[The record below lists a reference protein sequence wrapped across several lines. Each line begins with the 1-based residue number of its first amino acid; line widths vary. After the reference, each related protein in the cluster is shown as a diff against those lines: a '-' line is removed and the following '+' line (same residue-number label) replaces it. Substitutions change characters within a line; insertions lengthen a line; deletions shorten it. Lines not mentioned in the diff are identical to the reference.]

1 MDRNKKNIAAGGF
14 DGETGGRTSNWRI
27 GTWLS
32 GRGRFIICSAMLVVL
47 CCVAPGVASQ
57 WQASAFGAGSQ
68 DSVKLVYDQINAG
81 NFPRIVSLVSVLNN
95 AGLVIGKLDENNF
108 IVHEDSVR
116 ELPIEVIELPYAKD
130 GINVVLTIDRSS
142 SMTGKPL
149 ADAKAAA
156 IKFVD
161 LMQGDDRSAVVSF
174 SKTPWTE
181 VGFTSNKDSLK
192 AAISS
197 LIPFN
202 WTAVYDAVIHSVKL
216 ITDDLKNRAIILLT
230 DGGDN
235 SSVHSY
241 QEALNA
247 CISHEIRVFCIGLGL
262 QPNSE
267 AENVLK
273 HLAANTGG
281 LYFYS
286 PTSSDLEAIY
296 QAISKLLHH
305 RYQVSYTT
313 HNPAKDGTWRH
324 VQITVVVNRNTS
336 ADTARYLA
344 PYEPDPV
351 DPIDDPVDPIDT
363 VVVRPPD
370 PVFEVVPNPFTP
382 NDDGYNDYV
391 EFKKGDESPNDWIVT
406 ILDRSGRLVRQLPP
420 GQNVWDGRDKSG
432 TIMLP
437 GTYLYLVSNKD
448 QLIHRGFVHL
458 IR

>member
-1 MDRNKKNIAAGGF
+1 MDRDKQNIAAGGF
-14 DGETGGRTSNWRI
+14 NCATGGGSYNWRI
-27 GTWLS
+27 GPWLS
-32 GRGRFIICSAMLVVL
+32 GHIRFTIFMAVLALLCSI
-47 CCVAPGVASQ
+47 ASGI
-57 WQASAFGAGSQ
+57 ASNSAASSSGTSSQ
-68 DSVKLVYDQINAG
+68 DSIRLVYDQISAG

-161 LMQGDDRSAVVSF
+161 LMQGNDRSAVVSF
-174 SKTPWTE
+174 SKTAWTE

-192 AAISS
+192 AAINS
-197 LIPFN
+197 LVPFN
-202 WTAVYDAVIHSVKL
+202 WTAVYDAVIHSVEL

-247 CISHEIRVFCIGLGL
+247 CLNNEIRVFCIGLGL
-262 QPNSE
+262 EPNSE

-273 HLAANTGG
+273 HLATNTGG
-281 LYFYS
+281 LYFRS

-324 VQITVVVNRNTS
+324 VKITVMVNTNTS

-344 PYEPDPV
+344 PYEPDPI

-370 PVFEVVPNPFTP
+370 PVFEVKPNPFTP

-391 EFKKGDESPNDWIVT
+391 EFKNGDQPTMEWSIT
-406 ILDRSGRLVRQLPP
+406 IMDRSGRLVRQLLP
-420 GQNVWDGRDKSG
+420 GQNVWDGRDRSG
-432 TIMLP
+432 TVMLP
-437 GTYLYLVSNKD
+437 GTYLFLVSNKD
-448 QLIHRGFVHL
+448 QLIHRGFIQL